1 MLILLAFVLV
11 IISIWMA
18 AVKRTKE
25 SVYLVGLCFS
35 LLLEICGIVFFIA
48 KKGGVSSELVPFF
61 FFSSRVK
68 TEVQYLMIT
77 LNQLGYLVV
86 LGRTLFPFFLVEL
99 ALCYSMAGWV
109 RKNRWL
115 ARAVAIFP
123 AVALVLYHPGIYRML
138 TLHESVWSLYI
149 NWFAMGWMTFY
160 IVAAIA
166 LLLYEH
172 FAISF
177 KFAKRQVRYITV
189 CLTSL
194 TVIYSLFYT
203 QDPGQI
209 YHFYSYSFKWMG
221 DATYMKVNAPWHA
234 YLLLI
239 GTCTVCCI
247 VGFGS
252 LYRFTRLHYEIDQ
265 ENIVMERKFDTAKV
279 GASTFVHSMKN
290 QLLSSRVIYKR
301 ISQAYEQP
309 QVDIAK
315 VKEYVDTLEEFN
327 NAMLVRME
335 ELYRFVKSNSICMV
349 PTDMREVF
357 EDALQRFYKKYPAV
371 EVDVRLEGEIRILSD
386 KVHLCEALYNL
397 LVNAREA
404 IEDAGRGEDGKIIL
418 AGYTKRQYT
427 VIEISDNGT
436 GIAKSFFKKIFD
448 PFYSSKNSNSN
459 WGMGLYYVRE
469 IVKSHLGT
477 IQVESKAGEGST
489 FYILLPKYE
498 SS

>member
-1 MLILLAFVLV
+1 
-11 IISIWMA
+11 
-18 AVKRTKE
+18 
-25 SVYLVGLCFS
+25 
-35 LLLEICGIVFFIA
+35 
-48 KKGGVSSELVPFF
+48 
-61 FFSSRVK
+61 
-68 TEVQYLMIT
+68 
-77 LNQLGYLVV
+77 
-86 LGRTLFPFFLVEL
+86 
-99 ALCYSMAGWV
+99 
-109 RKNRWL
+109 
-115 ARAVAIFP
+115 
-123 AVALVLYHPGIYRML
+123 
-138 TLHESVWSLYI
+138 
-149 NWFAMGWMTFY
+149 
-160 IVAAIA
+160 
-166 LLLYEH
+166 
-172 FAISF
+172 
-177 KFAKRQVRYITV
+177 
-189 CLTSL
+189 
-194 TVIYSLFYT
+194 
-203 QDPGQI
+203 
-209 YHFYSYSFKWMG
+209 
-221 DATYMKVNAPWHA
+221 
-234 YLLLI
+234 
-239 GTCTVCCI
+239 
-247 VGFGS
+247 
-252 LYRFTRLHYEIDQ
+252 
-265 ENIVMERKFDTAKV
+265 
-279 GASTFVHSMKN
+279 MKN